1 MKDLILIDDHV
12 FLRKG
17 IAAYLA
23 EHGGWRVVAEG
34 ESMDDLP
41 SIIEQ
46 FGKKDREKTPIAVV
60 DIQLKGDDGS
70 AIASNGY
77 MAVRML
83 LDAGIRSVVF
93 SSHDTGACIEKAMGA
108 DVGARGFVSKV
119 SNESML
125 LHALDTVASGRTFI
139 HPYLAVDVLETR
151 SAISVLTKRERQT
164 VRLIAEGLSNED
176 ISVALGIK
184 ITTLE
189 NYVSVIYDKLGCK
202 NRAELIKKLGL

>member
-23 EHGGWRVVAEG
+23 EHGGWRIVAEA
-34 ESMDDLP
+34 ESLNEIP
-41 SIIEQ
+41 GIIER
-46 FGKKDREKTPIAVV
+46 FGKKNDEKKPIAVV
-60 DIQLKGDDGS
+60 DIQLKGDGDS
-70 AIASNGY
+70 ALASNGY
-77 MAVRML
+77 KAVRML

-119 SNESML
+119 SNEQML
-125 LHALDTVASGRTFI
+125 LSALDTVADGRTFI
-139 HPYLAVDVLETR
+139 QPDLAADVIEVR
-151 SAISVLTKRERQT
+151 SVLSVLTRRERQT
-164 VRLIAEGLSNED
+164 VKLIAEGLGNED
-176 ISVALGIK
+176 ISATLGIK

-202 NRAELIKKLGL
+202 NRAELIEKIG